1 MALGFKCNTLLLL
14 ESGNVASRGSFSCCR
29 IVYTKFGECEDVF
42 QYADNSWELLT
53 QCLVVMIPR
62 HDDKCDDDLIVCKR
76 CVGALIL
83 QISCN
88 EKVMEATDLKAR
100 KESSEI
106 ELDQLRSSLHAAV
119 AESITA
125 KSFAEAFKARPSGL
139 K

>member
-1 MALGFKCNTLLLL
+1 M
-14 ESGNVASRGSFSCCR
+14 V
-29 IVYTKFGECEDVF
+29 
-42 QYADNSWELLT
+42 
-53 QCLVVMIPR
+53 PR
-62 HDDKCDDDLIVCKR
+62 HDDKCHDDLIVSKR

-83 QISCN
+83 QIYCN
-88 EKVMEATDLKAR
+88 EKAMEATDLKAQ

-125 KSFAEAFKARPSGL
+125 KSFAEALKAKPSGL

>member
-1 MALGFKCNTLLLL
+1 M
-14 ESGNVASRGSFSCCR
+14 
-29 IVYTKFGECEDVF
+29 
-42 QYADNSWELLT
+42 
-53 QCLVVMIPR
+53 PR
-62 HDDKCDDDLIVCKR
+62 HDDKCDDDHK
-76 CVGALIL
+76 CVRDVVALIL

-125 KSFAEAFKARPSGL
+125 KSFAEALKARPSGL